1 MWWRGVQRRPGPVN
15 AMGGRAGSALAPPAR
30 LCYLGSMTR
39 GIDHLVLAVRDLDRA
54 RAFYESL
61 GFTLTPRAFHP
72 WGTANHLVQLDG
84 CFLEL
89 LGIADAAKI
98 PPHAPG
104 EFSFGAHNRDFLAR
118 REGMSMLVF
127 QSHDA
132 RRDRAEFAAA
142 GLQTYAPFDFGREAK
157 LPDGGTA
164 RVAFSLAFV
173 TDPRM
178 PESVFFSCQ
187 QHAPK
192 YFWKREYQVHANGAR
207 TIAEVVMAAPDPP
220 ALADL
225 FAGLQGGDSMR
236 VADGALAVATAR
248 GRVVV
253 LAPRAFA
260 ARFGAAP
267 TGAETPRFA
276 AFRIGGTDTDA
287 MANRVAAAGVPYRR
301 ADGAVQISAAAAF
314 GVAIEF
320 A

>member
-1 MWWRGVQRRPGPVN
+1 
-15 AMGGRAGSALAPPAR
+15 
-30 LCYLGSMTR
+30 MTR

-132 RRDRAEFAAA
+132 RRDRDEFAAA

-164 RVAFSLAFV
+164 RVAFSLAYV

-178 PESVFFSCQ
+178 PDCVFFSCQ

-225 FAGLQGGDSMR
+225 FAGLQGGDSVR

-248 GRVVV
+248 GRVLV
-253 LAPRAFA
+253 LTPRAFA

-267 TGAETPRFA
+267 PGPATPHLA
-276 AFRIGGTDTDA
+276 AFRI
-287 MANRVAAAGVPYRR
+287 AGV
-301 ADGAVQISAAAAF
+301 DVGAAKTRLASAGIPHWAREGLLQVSAAAAH
-314 GVAIEF
+314 GVAVELSPD
-320 A
+320 

>member
-1 MWWRGVQRRPGPVN
+1 
-15 AMGGRAGSALAPPAR
+15 
-30 LCYLGSMTR
+30 MTR

-142 GLQTYAPFDFGREAK
+142 GLQTYAPCDFGREAK

-164 RVAFSLAFV
+164 RVAFSLAYV

-178 PESVFFSCQ
+178 PDSALFTCQ

-192 YFWKREYQVHANGAR
+192 YFWKRDYQVHANGAR
-207 TIAEVVMAAPDPP
+207 MIAEVVMVAPEPP
-220 ALADL
+220 AFADF
-225 FAGLQGGDSMR
+225 FARLQGRESVR

-248 GRVVV
+248 GRVSV
-253 LAPRAFA
+253 LTPRAFA

-267 TGAETPRFA
+267 ADAETPHFA
-276 AFRIGGTDTDA
+276 AFRIAGAD
-287 MANRVAAAGVPYRR
+287 AAALAARLSAAGIAHRR
-301 ADGAVQISAAAAF
+301 VDAAVQISAAAAF